1 MSYAHLPSLSRE
13 GLCFLILVLPCQGE
27 ADENHRFSIGG
38 VNPSVTR
45 YARASSPNRSAK
57 VITELFTQHLL
68 QILTGEAGGVVSN
81 LFWCTFGNDSAAIQA
96 TLWPHINN
104 VIS

>member
-1 MSYAHLPSLSRE
+1 MSYAHPPSLSRE

-27 ADENHRFSIGG
+27 ADGIRRISIGG

-45 YARASSPNRSAK
+45 YARASSPNRGAK

-68 QILTGEAGGVVSN
+68 QVFAGEASRVVSN
-81 LFWCTFGNDSAAIQA
+81 LFRCAFGDDSATIQTA
-96 TLWPHINN
+96 LWPHINN